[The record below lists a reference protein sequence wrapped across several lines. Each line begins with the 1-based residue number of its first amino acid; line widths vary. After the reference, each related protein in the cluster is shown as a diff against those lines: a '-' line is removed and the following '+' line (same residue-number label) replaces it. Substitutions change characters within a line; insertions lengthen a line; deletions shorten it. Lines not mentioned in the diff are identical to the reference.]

1 MLYCISFTDP
11 PHVFS
16 ILARDLRSNGRL
28 RPVLRLHPSRGKV
41 GHEAAR
47 CLRLDRLDQVAD
59 VALEVRDITGKVV
72 NQIVRGTQPAGYH
85 SITLDVANMASGVYT
100 YTLNVNDARST
111 QRLIIK

>member
-1 MLYCISFTDP
+1 
-11 PHVFS
+11 
-16 ILARDLRSNGRL
+16 
-28 RPVLRLHPSRGKV
+28 
-41 GHEAAR
+41 
-47 CLRLDRLDQVAD
+47 
-59 VALEVRDITGKVV
+59 VV